1 MPRPLI
7 GVCAAV
13 EPASFGPWV
22 DEPAVLLTLSYSR
35 AIQRAGGIAALLP
48 PDELAEESP
57 DELLDRIDA
66 LILGGG
72 SDIDAGSHGAEPHA
86 ETVGTNP
93 ERDRFELALARRAL
107 EREMPLLGICR
118 GMQVMNVAAGGK
130 LEQHLP
136 DAVGHEGHRP
146 VPGQWAEHEVRLA
159 PGSLAAT
166 VTGAERLMIKSHHHQ
181 GIAEL
186 GEGFEA
192 TGWATEDETIE
203 TVELVQ
209 GGPAGEAEGPPGN
222 AGRFTLGM
230 LWHPEEDPDDRVI
243 PALVER
249 AQQ

>member
-7 GVCAAV
+7 GICAAV
-13 EPASFGPWV
+13 EPATFGPWT
-22 DEPAVLLTLSYSR
+22 DEPAVLLPVSYSR
-35 AIQRAGGIAALLP
+35 AVQTAGGIAIMLP
-48 PDELAEESP
+48 PDELTQDSP
-57 DELLDRIDA
+57 DELLDRLDA

-72 SDIDAGSHGAEPHA
+72 SDLDAGSHGAEPHP

-93 ERDRFELALARRAL
+93 DRDRFELALARRAL
-107 EREMPLLGICR
+107 DREMPLLGVCR

-146 VPGQWAEHEVRLA
+146 LPGQWAEHEVRLA

-166 VTGAERLMIKSHHHQ
+166 ATGADRLMIKSHHHQ

-186 GEGFEA
+186 GERFDA
-192 TGWATEDETIE
+192 TGWAVEDETIE
-203 TVELVQ
+203 TIESPD
-209 GGPAGEAEGPPGN
+209 GS
-222 AGRFTLGM
+222 FILGV

-249 AQQ
+249 AEQ